1 MRRWG
6 PLRAAVSGFWLE
18 LRLDL
23 LRCSLAQSAQLLPR
37 ATAFAAYN
45 CRYPVPVQKTRG
57 QQLKGTHCEALSV
70 VAEGAQRCRE
80 SAL

>member
-1 MRRWG
+1 MG
-6 PLRAAVSGFWLE
+6 VASCNLLDFVSL
-18 LRLDL
+18 LALDL
-23 LRCSLAQSAQLLPR
+23 LGCSLAQSAQLLPR

-45 CRYPVPVQKTRG
+45 CRYPVPVQKTRA